1 MSRKTIPGTRY
12 FAGIIRLEKY
22 TQFPTA
28 SRTARTTRTAHDF
41 TRYAVNMP

>member
-1 MSRKTIPGTRY
+1 MPGTRY

-22 TQFPTA
+22 TQFRA
-28 SRTARTTRTAHDF
+28 KIRTARTARTAHDF